1 MAGILNSIQISA
13 QGLSVQRQRM
23 NTTAENIANAE
34 TTRTEDGTPY
44 RRKRV
49 VVEAKTTTGTFDSM
63 LKTAGMS
70 IARTNPG
77 HMGSRRTSVTRRVEL
92 PTVRTSEIADSESA
106 FRLEYDPSHP
116 DADEDGY
123 VQMPDIDVI
132 TEMVDM
138 MAATRAYEA
147 NTVAI
152 SSAKKMAKDALE
164 I

>member
-1 MAGILNSIQISA
+1 
-13 QGLSVQRQRM
+13 VQRRRM
-23 NTTAENIANAE
+23 NVTAENIANAE

-44 RRKRV
+44 RRKRI
-49 VVEAKTTTGTFDSM
+49 VVEEKTTQGTFDSM
-63 LKTAGMS
+63 LKNAGMQ

-77 HMGSRRTSVTRRVEL
+77 HLGSGPVNSTKRMDL
-92 PTVRTSEIADSESA
+92 PTVTTNQVTDPESA
-106 FRLEYDPSHP
+106 YRLEYDPSHP
-116 DADEDGY
+116 DSDEDGY